1 MLAHEETRGSG
12 PSVLAAAIP
21 PRDRTL
27 PALLERQTAQYSDRT
42 LFVTHDVAWTC
53 AQTREMAAR
62 FAGTLRAAGIQ
73 AGDRVAVMCSNRAEF
88 MQVYLGC
95 AWLGAIT
102 VPINTASRGAQLQ
115 HVLSN
120 SGARLLVIESD
131 LVDAIDPLDRRAFA
145 LEKIWLVGEWLEPW
159 RTRYQWTSLP
169 DPGDP
174 VSPADIRP
182 GQTVAI
188 IYTSGTT
195 GLSKG
200 VCCPHAQYFWWGV
213 NSSCQLGV
221 HEGDVLLTCLP
232 LFHTNALNSFY
243 QALLN
248 GATLVVEKRFSA
260 SGLWK
265 TLVRHRA
272 TVTYLLGS
280 MVPILMS
287 REPTPEESTHK
298 VRVAL
303 APGVPAHFHHDFFRR
318 THIRLVDGYGST
330 ETNHVIGGDPSIQRP
345 GYMGRIYD
353 GFEARVVDDDDNDVP
368 TGQPGEL
375 VLRAREPFA
384 FATGYFA
391 MHDKTVEAWRNLW
404 FHTGDRVTRHE
415 DGYFKFVDRLK
426 DVIRRRGE
434 NISSFEVEQVLSS
447 HPAVQ
452 MVAVYPVQ
460 SELAEDEVMA
470 AVVLRQAASV
480 TEFELTSFCEV
491 RMPHFAVPRYLE
503 FLDALPATENGKIQK
518 YKLCERGVTDTTWD
532 REAAGYQLRRLP

>member
-1 MLAHEETRGSG
+1 MLTHVEMTVAG
-12 PSVLAAAIP
+12 PAALAEAFSP
-21 PRDRTL
+21 EDRTL
-27 PALLERQTAQYSDRT
+27 PALLERQTARYGTRT
-42 LFVTHDVAWTC
+42 LFVAGDVAWTY
-53 AQTREMAAR
+53 AQTRDMAAR

-73 AGDRVAVMCSNRAEF
+73 AGDRVAVMCSNRVEF

-95 AWLGAIT
+95 AWLGAVA

-115 HVLSN
+115 HILSN
-120 SGARLLVIESD
+120 SGARLLVIESE
-131 LVDAIDPLDRRAFA
+131 LSEVLDQLDDRSLA
-145 LEKIWLVGEWLEPW
+145 LQTVWLIGERQRPW
-159 RTRYQWTSLP
+159 RTKHEHASIP
-169 DPGDP
+169 PPGDP
-174 VSPADIRP
+174 VPPREIRP

-188 IYTSGTT
+188 LYTSGTT

-200 VCCPHAQYFWWGV
+200 VCCPHGQYFWWGV
-213 NSSCQLGV
+213 NSSCQLGAR
-221 HEGDVLLTCLP
+221 EGDVLLTCLP

-265 TLVRHRA
+265 TLIRHRA
-272 TVTYLLGS
+272 TVTYLLGA

-287 REPTPEESTHK
+287 REPGADERAHS
-298 VRVAL
+298 VRLAL
-303 APGVPAHFHHDFFRR
+303 APGVPAHFHAEFFRR
-318 THIRLVDGYGST
+318 TNIRLLDGYGST
-330 ETNHVIGGDPSIQRP
+330 ETNHVIGGDLSVQRP
-345 GYMGRIYD
+345 GYMGKIYD

-368 TGQPGEL
+368 AGQPGEL
-375 VLRAREPFA
+375 ILRANAPFA

-391 MHDKTVEAWRNLW
+391 MDDKTVEAWRNLW
-404 FHTGDRVTRHE
+404 FHTGDRVIRDE

-434 NISSFEVEQVLSS
+434 NISSFEVEQVLLS

-452 MVAVYPVQ
+452 TVAVYPVQ

-470 AVVLRQAASV
+470 AVVLREDSSA
-480 TEFELTSFCEV
+480 TELELTQFCEGK
-491 RMPHFAVPRYLE
+491 MSYFAVPRFIE

-518 YKLCERGVTDTTWD
+518 YKLRERGATETTWD